1 MEKEKPYCKDIQH
14 LQAIRTFRLV
24 LCAGMI
30 GVIWYCFIYYPM
42 TAMVA
47 IDQSPTVDKWA
58 LGIIGFIAS
67 QILMLSMYREIK
79 YGGYKEGRWIS

>member
-1 MEKEKPYCKDIQH
+1 MEKEKPRNRNIQS

-30 GVIWYCFIYYPM
+30 GAVWYCFIYYPM

-47 IDQSPTVDKWA
+47 VDQSPTADKWA
-58 LGIIGFIAS
+58 LGVIGFIAS
-67 QILMLSMYREIK
+67 QVLIFSMYREIK
-79 YGGYKEGRWIS
+79 YGGWKKGRWVN